1 MRPPWYIYKDKNG
14 DDGGAGDG
22 GGGGSGGDGGDGND
36 KPGDGSGGNG
46 KPGDGD
52 GDKRGKSGLLA
63 GAAAG
68 AGDGGD
74 DEAKKAADAAAA
86 AASGDKKPII
96 NLLSMDERPDW
107 LPENYY
113 DTENKGV
120 HLQSLAK
127 AERDMRSKLAT
138 AAKDKPKAPDKPDDY
153 VFAFDGNTVK
163 RQDGTVIM
171 GAGGKPHE
179 VPDNDPIVAAFA
191 RAAHAENL
199 PQETFQRIADTV
211 YRELIT
217 FTGENY
223 ELYDEATELER
234 LGEGGKP
241 LMEGI
246 HTWLGGMQARGSI
259 SQAEFNEAMEL
270 GKYASGIRFLAKMRT
285 LTGEQ
290 PIPITPDALEGADQ
304 YSDDALYALV
314 GTELYQNDQGER
326 DRVRKLF
333 VARWGEQPGG
343 ASPKGLG
350 VHTKPVTNK
359 PVKSAR

>member
-1 MRPPWYIYKDKNG
+1 MRPPWYIYLDGNG
-14 DDGGAGDG
+14 GDGGDAGG
-22 GGGGSGGDGGDGND
+22 GGGGSGDGGGDGNG
-36 KPGDGSGGNG
+36 KPGGDAGGDG
-46 KPGDGD
+46 KAGDGD
-52 GDKRGKSGLLA
+52 GDKRGTTGLLA
-63 GAAAG
+63 DSKAG

-86 AASGDKKPII
+86 AATGDKKPTI

-113 DTENKGV
+113 DKENKGV

-138 AAKDKPKAPDKPDDY
+138 AAKDKPKAPDKVEDY
-153 VFAFDGNTVK
+153 VFEFDGNTVK

-179 VPDNDPIVAAFA
+179 VPANDPIVAAFA

-246 HTWLGGMQARGSI
+246 HTWLGGLQSRGTI
-259 SQAEFNEAMEL
+259 SEAELREAMEL
-270 GKYASGIRFLAKMRT
+270 GKYASGIKFLNKMRT

-290 PIPITPDALEGADQ
+290 AIPIGGEALEGADQ
-304 YSDDALYALV
+304 YSDEELYALV
-314 GTELYQNDQGER
+314 GTEKYQTDQAER

-333 VARWGEQPGG
+333 IARWGEQPAG